1 MTLSVIFWIQFK
13 SVSSADKWSY
23 SERPFGE
30 NISMDPHICIH
41 FHFHSAQYNSR
52 SLPLKHRATKKN
64 TQLQATKT
72 TTQLSSDAA
81 ATHIPFF
88 YHHSDL
94 CPCHQ
99 LCQQLQSFRHAH
111 HYEAYSRYFITSSR
125 SDFQRINCE
134 ARCWFEMWNLLLLLR
149 ALSSSRLSP
158 LAWLPLSCLSFSP
171 NTPCCCTSK
180 PWTQLLGKCDVD
192 IQHWQHLSTWLW
204 PCRK

>member
-1 MTLSVIFWIQFK
+1 MTLSVIFWIRFK
-13 SVSSADKWSY
+13 SVSSADKWSN

-30 NISMDPHICIH
+30 YMSTHLH
-41 FHFHSAQYNSR
+41 LHTLYVHSAQYNSR
-52 SLPLKHRATKKN
+52 SLPLKHTKCNTKN

-171 NTPCCCTSK
+171 NT
-180 PWTQLLGKCDVD
+180 QLS
-192 IQHWQHLSTWLW
+192 HE
-204 PCRK
+204 PNF